1 MISTDQ
7 QRSDFYYRKE
17 QEARL
22 LIRQRT
28 EDLFESARRQMDLR
42 IWRYPKSMRKLYP
55 VLVKQLHEDMCG
67 EDLARKKLIENQQ
80 HFLRLAQAYKVRA
93 GALAT

>member
-1 MISTDQ
+1 MISTDK

-42 IWRYPKSMRKLYP
+42 IWRYPKSMRQLYP
-55 VLVKQLHEDMCG
+55 TLVRQLHEDMCN
-67 EDLARKKLIENQQ
+67 EDLQRKKLIENQQ
-80 HFLRLAQAYKVRA
+80 HFLRMAHAYRTRA
-93 GALAT
+93 GALAA